1 MRNISKQ
8 DNFWTKQDNEEVQNK
23 KYINSKVN
31 VLFVYRN
38 NVKVTF
44 QYN

>member
-8 DNFWTKQDNEEVQNK
+8 DNFWTKQDKQEVQNK
-23 KYINSKVN
+23 KNIYLKVN

-44 QYN
+44 WYY